1 MFSRSLDEATVVH
14 DDKET
19 YRGKAKRCIN
29 HTAYEMFYVFMICFM
44 LGFCMC
50 SN

>member
-1 MFSRSLDEATVVH
+1 MH

-19 YRGKAKRCIN
+19 YRGKAKSCIN
-29 HTAYEMFYVFMICFM
+29 HAAYEMIYVFMICFM